1 MSDKAEERRER
12 RATAR
17 RNQILDAAVGVFA
30 EKGFQRATT
39 REIADAAD
47 VSEGTIYNYFDS
59 KEDLLIGIMNH
70 LAEVETLPEELVE
83 ALKGDVRE
91 LFIAVFR
98 HRAEHIQEGQEM
110 LQAVLPEVLTTSD
123 LRESFYQQYVLRL
136 ATILEQYVQ
145 ARIDLGHIRPVDAAL
160 ATRAVQAMIFGLLIL
175 RIFGDETVLAK
186 WEALP
191 ELLTTIIFDGLRPRE
206 GE

>member
-98 HRAEHIQEGQEM
+98 HREEHIQEGLEM